1 DRDRE
6 AWRWSGGTYAAD
18 PAPGRQTTGEGR
30 KMTGKAAEIAAV
42 LVRLPLDRDFFQ
54 HLQTNLV
61 ATRRLEDGQLRWGAD
76 LPPRLPLLI
85 SQDELRHEVSEARR
99 WYIEQVAEV
108 EKLDV
113 ARAAEKADAALPVLF
128 AGWRDPVLRRGL
140 ADGTV
145 VEERGVPLRA
155 MV

>member
-1 DRDRE
+1 
-6 AWRWSGGTYAAD
+6 
-18 PAPGRQTTGEGR
+18 
-30 KMTGKAAEIAAV
+30 MTGKAAEIAAV

-54 HLQTNLV
+54 HLETNLV
-61 ATRRLEDGQLRWGAD
+61 ATGRLDEEQLRWVAD
-76 LPPRLPLLI
+76 LLLRLPLLI
-85 SQDELRHEVSEARR
+85 SQDELRREVAEARR

-113 ARAAEKADAALPVLF
+113 GRAAEKTDATLPVLF

-140 ADGTV
+140 EDGTV

-155 MV
+155 MVAYLSARSRRISA